1 MQFPIAQVDVVAAET
16 FGRDAAMFQSLL
28 SFMTSL
34 SLTLW
39 AIVLLTAVVRF
50 VACRMVYRRR
60 PLPTVTLSRADE
72 DEA

>member
-60 PLPTVTLSRADE
+60 PLHTVTLSRADE